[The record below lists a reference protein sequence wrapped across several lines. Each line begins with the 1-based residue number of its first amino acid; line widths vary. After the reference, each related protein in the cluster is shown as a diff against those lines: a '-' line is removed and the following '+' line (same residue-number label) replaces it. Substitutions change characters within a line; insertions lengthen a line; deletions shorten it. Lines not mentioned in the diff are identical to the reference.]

1 MYAVTLA
8 NGESLSF
15 RSLKADTISKY
26 LSAASTFLAMF
37 NGVDSRKANPADK
50 SLAPKIQ
57 AILNEVKRWEKVPN
71 RREPYE
77 WAMQDTLEGWAATET
92 SLDGPFAAL
101 SDWFNNGLYAGYRLS
116 EFAQSSHKSDPDDA
130 ERNMYERIKA
140 FTIDDVTFIGAN
152 KRSLITPRVAM
163 TCDPDMITGV
173 KLRWETQKNGN
184 NGEERLFARH
194 PSHPKRC
201 FVNRMLSIVT
211 RYYRLAGS
219 STRDWPLSIYRDTN
233 GVIRSVNANL
243 VTTTMHDLASATYNL
258 SPKHNREA
266 QLIKQFSA
274 HSLRVGA
281 CCLLYAKSYTAIQI
295 KFLLR
300 WKSDTFL
307 TYLRNMFAVAT
318 QVAADITADDPMP
331 QAF

>member
-15 RSLKADTISKY
+15 RSLKSDTIAKY
-26 LSAASTFLAMF
+26 LLAASTFLALF
-37 NGVDSRKANPADK
+37 NGVDSRKMNPADK

-77 WAMQDTLEGWAATET
+77 WALQDTLDEWAATEAD
-92 SLDGPFAAL
+92 SDGPLAAL

-116 EFAQSSHKSDPDDA
+116 EFAQSSHKSDPEQAD
-130 ERNMYERIKA
+130 RNIFNRITA
-140 FTIDDVTFIGAN
+140 FTVNDVTFIGLN
-152 KRSLITPRVAM
+152 KHSIITPRAAL
-163 TCDPDMITGV
+163 TCNPDTIAGV
-173 KLRWETQKNGN
+173 KLRWDTQKNGQ
-184 NGEERLFARH
+184 NGETRLFARH
-194 PSHPKRC
+194 PSQPKRC

-211 RYYRLAGS
+211 RYYQLAGT
-219 STRDWPLSIYRDTN
+219 STRDWPLSIYKGTN
-233 GVIRSVNANL
+233 GDISCVNADL
-243 VTTTMHDLASATYNL
+243 VTTTMHQLAATTYNL
-258 SPKHNREA
+258 SFTNAREA

-281 CCLLYAKSYTAIQI
+281 CCLLYAKGYTAIQI

-300 WKSDTFL
+300 WMSDMFL
-307 TYLRNMFAVAT
+307 MYLRNLFEVSA
-318 QVAADITADDPMP
+318 QVAADITSDDPMP